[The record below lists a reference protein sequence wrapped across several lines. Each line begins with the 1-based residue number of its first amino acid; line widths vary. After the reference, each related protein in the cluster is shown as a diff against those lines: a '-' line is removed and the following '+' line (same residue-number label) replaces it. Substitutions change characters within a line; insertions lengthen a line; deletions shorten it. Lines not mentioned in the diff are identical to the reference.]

1 MLDIKLGNIYK
12 LIIMFAIDRYCSSF
26 EVDGLSLLEIFSGM
40 GCLNFDVMTAK
51 EEIAFRELE
60 KLREDLIK
68 CITDGIFKTQED
80 FKENQINTCLYM
92 LIKAASTIPKKIMTA
107 KKALKRYIQGFQ
119 LEKRGIKLRGGFRN
133 KEEEHVFQREA
144 DKRIEEINQSLIY
157 LVCYPTHGGSGK
169 TQTLLRRIYQVF
181 RYCLD
186 IDVMNLKI
194 GLINRIFDILKPLA
208 GLDNYPDVQ
217 TIRKHLSKESR
228 KKIDEQLELYR
239 KERAAELQEQH
250 GGQQEISFVSDRQ
263 PRS

>member
-1 MLDIKLGNIYK
+1 MLITDRHGYFLELNDLDNIQFIRK
-12 LIIMFAIDRYCSSF
+12 LI
-26 EVDGLSLLEIFSGM
+26 EIRCF
-40 GCLNFDVMTAK
+40 NFYELTSQ
-51 EEIAFRELE
+51 EEAAYRELK
-60 KLREDLIK
+60 KLLKKDLISH
-68 CITDGIFKTQED
+68 ITDGIFKTQED
-80 FKENQINTCLYM
+80 YKENQITSCLYM

-239 KERAAELQEQH
+239 KERAAELQEQN
-250 GGQQEISFVSDRQ
+250 GGQQKISFVSDRQ

>member
-1 MLDIKLGNIYK
+1 MLDIELGNIYK

-51 EEIAFRELE
+51 EEIAYRELE
-60 KLREDLIK
+60 NLREDLIK

-92 LIKAASTIPKKIMTA
+92 LIKAASMIPKHLMTA
-107 KKALKRYIQGFQ
+107 KKALRRYIQGFQ
-119 LEKRGIKLRGGFRN
+119 WEKRGIKLRGGFRS
-133 KEEEHVFQREA
+133 KEEEQEFQQQA
-144 DKRIEEINQSLIY
+144 DRKLEEIKQSLIY
-157 LVCYPTHGGSGK
+157 LICYPTHGGSGK

-186 IDVMNLKI
+186 INVMNLKI
-194 GLINRIFDILKPLA
+194 GLINRVFDILKPLA

-228 KKIDEQLELYR
+228 QKIDKQLELYR
-239 KERAAELQEQH
+239 QEKAAGLQEQL
-250 GGQQEISFVSDRQ
+250 GGQYEISKR
-263 PRS
+263 